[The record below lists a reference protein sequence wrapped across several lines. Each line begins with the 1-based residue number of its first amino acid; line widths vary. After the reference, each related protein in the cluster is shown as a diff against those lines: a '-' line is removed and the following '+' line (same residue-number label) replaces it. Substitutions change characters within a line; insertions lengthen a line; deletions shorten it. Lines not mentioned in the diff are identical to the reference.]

1 MDLEPPWEPEGGADA
16 TLALLAEYDTS
27 LRRWTFPETGALW
40 EAVEHAH
47 ALDRRGAGRRIAVI
61 DSGFDLSYAALA
73 HQRLPWGHA
82 GDPTTH
88 GTAVALL
95 VNQIAPA
102 AELHLYPV
110 AEAGAWKPALI
121 EAALRAAGASAVDIV
136 NLSFGKRHPLSEV
149 YRVQE
154 WASTIEVPPGMR
166 DGDEA
171 TFLLNQAAAQL
182 SGWRD
187 LMKAPHSPIGQLA
200 AAAARAGR
208 IVIAA
213 AGNMAAHI
221 FEPAVLPEV
230 FSAGFDRPIVDAGGI
245 EFSTGQDAPVGFSQS
260 DFVDFTFVQPDNA
273 YGSSFAAPLLA
284 GFAALM
290 LDPTDLN
297 GYREAMRVAVLA
309 GKAQERLPE
318 REALTLSPEEKIVL
332 DLYDK
337 ALRSR
342 PHGHLGAAGPC
353 PECYLF
359 ATPVLLNAA
368 RFTVSIGD
376 LPSTE
381 SFVEEVERFAP
392 WDPMA
397 WAIHGLA
404 HLERAELAR
413 RAGSVAEVG
422 QWLTSVRQGLDNA
435 FAAAPELCAST
446 PFAPYREVLAR
457 AAAFADDPA
466 NWQPAPGQFI

>member
-1 MDLEPPWEPEGGADA
+1 MGPDPPWESEGGADA
-16 TLALLAEYDTS
+16 TLALLAHYDSS
-27 LRRWTFPETGALW
+27 LGRWTFPETGRLW

-47 ALDRRGAGRRIAVI
+47 ALDRRGAGRRIAII

-73 HQRLPWGHA
+73 HQQLPWGHA

-121 EAALRAAGASAVDIV
+121 EEALRAVATSDVDIV

-154 WASTIEVPPGMR
+154 WASTIEVPPGMHT
-166 DGDEA
+166 GDDA

-187 LMKAPHSPIGQLA
+187 LMKAPHSPIGQQA

-213 AGNMAAHI
+213 AGNMADHI

-230 FSAGFDRPIVDAGGI
+230 FSAGFSRPIVDAAGI
-245 EFSTGQDAPVGFSQS
+245 EFSTDQDAPVGFSQS
-260 DFVDFTFVQPDNA
+260 DFVDFSFVQLDNA
-273 YGSSFAAPLLA
+273 YGSSFAAPMLA

-290 LDPTDLN
+290 YDPTELN
-297 GYREAMRVAVLA
+297 GYREAMRVGVLA
-309 GKAQERLPE
+309 GYAQDRLPAS
-318 REALTLSPEEKIVL
+318 EALTLSPEETIVL
-332 DLYDK
+332 ELYDK

-342 PHGHLGAAGPC
+342 PHGHSSASGPC
-353 PECYLF
+353 PECYAF
-359 ATPVLLNAA
+359 AMSVLLNAA

-392 WDPMA
+392 WEPMA
-397 WAIHGLA
+397 WAMHGLA
-404 HLERAELAR
+404 HLQRAELAR
-413 RAGSVAEVG
+413 RAGSIAEVG
-422 QWLTSVRQGLDNA
+422 HWLTSIRQGLDNA
-435 FAAAPELCAST
+435 FAAAPELRAST
-446 PFAPYREVLAR
+446 AFAPYRESLAR
-457 AAAFADDPA
+457 AAVFADDPA